1 MLRRNRGALVGL
13 CFVALEV
20 VVAISAGAIS
30 PHDPLAQAITQRLRP
45 PLWVADSGQSFILGT
60 DQLGR
65 DVLSRIIWG
74 SRVSLIIGVIPVL
87 VSAPVGV
94 ALGLIAGYYGRST
107 DHVIMR
113 LADIQLAFPFV
124 LLAIAIIAVL
134 GPEPINIVL
143 VLGISGWVLYARIV
157 RGEVLTLKR
166 QPFVESARVV
176 GLTDRLIM
184 LRYLLPN
191 VMPAV
196 IVVATFAVAY
206 MILLESSLSFLGL
219 GVQPPAPTWGG
230 MLSEGREYIS
240 NAWWLSILPGLA
252 IMLTV
257 LSINFVGDWLRDILD
272 PRVQP

>member
-74 SRVSLIIGVIPVL
+74 SRVSLIIGVMAVL

-124 LLAIAIIAVL
+124 LLA
-134 GPEPINIVL
+134 INIVL